1 VRRVAYADW
10 LTADGLRVEALEEL
24 ERVLAQDPDQADA
37 LALLARGRYPLALPA
52 LPGADAS
59 AAELDAFLAAA
70 ARTSVIGRELL
81 VQRVAT
87 APEIP
92 GLRAALGQELGAR
105 ASGRRAFATLALRRL
120 FPGSEAEALLGR
132 AVLDAAPEVRTSAA
146 LALKAFADP
155 AVVEPALRAVG
166 SKHATVR
173 ANAVEALGTM
183 GYPEAVEPLFNHL
196 LALQA
201 GGGSAG
207 APRSYIFTGRQRT
220 YVQDFDVEVAQNAAI
235 ADPIIN
241 VLTEGQVLD
250 VAVVG
255 VTEYHVV
262 AERAA
267 VRRSL
272 AKLTGANPG
281 NTTTAWQRWW
291 KENGDSWQAGATPPK
306 APRTGQG

>member
-1 VRRVAYADW
+1 LDRYSH
-10 LTADGLRVEALEEL
+10 
-24 ERVLAQDPDQADA
+24 QK
-37 LALLARGRYPLALPA
+37 LLARGRYPLALPA

-59 AAELDAFLAAA
+59 AAELDSFLAAA